1 MVKRIINI
9 AIFAVGIIAI
19 ALAIVFVGKWNGT
32 VANDDS
38 AKEKA
43 NVDFYKAIGV
53 LQTFDD
59 GQQLL
64 DGFLN
69 ADTKAIGTTKSPGA
83 YTTKISEYV
92 AKKDAECKV
101 SDDNAKKFYGYLNV
115 LKAVKEADFATFSAN
130 YPQNIL
136 SLTENN
142 EGKTFTFGKQY
153 VQEFKGIKSY
163 EELNNYITGE
173 LSQQYTEYKTAQLT
187 EQDHLNAV
195 KKLQL
200 ATDSVANVSAFDQ
213 EKKQQI
219 LSMFQN
225 NFQSYRSM
233 DHGMITPSFVMIYI
247 MFGVALVAVV
257 LFILVNIISN
267 FKTSYVGLLA
277 FVALLLV
284 MLIAYLCAQPDVNN
298 LTFAK
303 LSISPAEGRFIE
315 ACCYIVY
322 ILGGAAILAAIF
334 CPIAS
339 IVRSNI
345 KLK

>member
-19 ALAIVFVGKWNGT
+19 ALAVVFVAKWNGS

-43 NVDFYKAIGV
+43 NVDFYKAIGI
-53 LQTFDD
+53 LQTFDE

-83 YTTKISEYV
+83 YTTKINQYV

-101 SDDNAKKFYGYLNV
+101 TEENAKKFYSYLNV

-130 YPQNIL
+130 YPHNML
-136 SLTENN
+136 SLTVEN
-142 EGKTFTFGKQY
+142 EGKTFSFGDQY
-153 VQEFKGIKSY
+153 VKEFKGIKSY
-163 EELNNYITGE
+163 EELNNYITGK
-173 LSQQYTEYKTAQLT
+173 LSEEYTEYKTTQLT
-187 EQDHLNAV
+187 EQDHLNAI
-195 KKLQL
+195 KKLQM
-200 ATDSVANVSAFDQ
+200 ANDSVANISAFDQ
-213 EKKQQI
+213 EKKQEI
-219 LSMFQN
+219 LSTFQN
-225 NFQSYRSM
+225 NFQSYKSM
-233 DHGMITPSFVMIYI
+233 DHGMINPSFIMIYV
-247 MFGVALVAVV
+247 MFAIAMVAVV

-277 FVALLLV
+277 FVALLLIMV
-284 MLIAYLCAQPDVNN
+284 IAYLCAQPDINN

-303 LSISPAEGRFIE
+303 LSISPTEGRFIE

-322 ILGGAAILAAIF
+322 ILGGAAILAAIL